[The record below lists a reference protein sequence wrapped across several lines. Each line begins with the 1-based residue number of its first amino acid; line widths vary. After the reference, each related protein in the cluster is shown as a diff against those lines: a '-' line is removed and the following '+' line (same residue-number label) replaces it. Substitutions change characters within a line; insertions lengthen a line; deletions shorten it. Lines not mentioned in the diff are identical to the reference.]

1 MNENQTRNSKAA
13 QEALK
18 VLSENCNTWTDH
30 LIVSLTLLCIPF
42 VGNDFDYE
50 DTHNKILELIESGA
64 LEEAFKAI
72 KVDE

>member
-18 VLSENCNTWTDH
+18 VLRENCNTWTDH
-30 LIVSLTLLCIPF
+30 LIVSLTLICVPF
-42 VGNDFDYE
+42 VANGSDYD
-50 DTHNKILELIESGA
+50 DTHNKILELIENGY